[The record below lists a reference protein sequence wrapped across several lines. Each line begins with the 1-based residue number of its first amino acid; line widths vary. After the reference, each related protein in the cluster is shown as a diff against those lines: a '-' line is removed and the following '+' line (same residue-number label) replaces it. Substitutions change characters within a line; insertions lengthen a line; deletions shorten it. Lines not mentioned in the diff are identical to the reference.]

1 MLLSYKPIKFI
12 LTGGVAFGVEYASF
26 IFLVYLV
33 DSNLVVSNIVSFS
46 LGLVTS
52 FLLNKNWVFNNKEKS
67 KRQPILYL
75 ALALFNLAI
84 STLIIGTVGKI
95 IEPAIIKIIMVI
107 IIAIWNYFIFSK
119 FIFNKS
125 VKKVIIER

>member
-1 MLLSYKPIKFI
+1 MINYSDKILSNRPIKFI
-12 LTGGVAFGVEYASF
+12 LTGGIAFGVEYTSF
-26 IFLVYLV
+26 IFLVYFV
-33 DSNLVVSNIVSFS
+33 DSNIVVSNIVSFS

-52 FLLNKNWVFNNKEKS
+52 FLLNKNWVFGNKEKS

-75 ALALFNLAI
+75 SLALFNLAI

-107 IIAIWNYFIFSK
+107 MIAVWNYFIYK
-119 FIFNKS
+119 YFIFSYK
-125 VKKVIIER
+125 